1 MLDTSQISMLTT
13 MDEIGGVTTVP
24 IALPQIP
31 QPVLKQ
37 MKNKK
42 VQTSALKDEEAIK
55 KTTSATYAT

>member
-1 MLDTSQISMLTT
+1 
-13 MDEIGGVTTVP
+13 MDEIGGVTTAP

-55 KTTSATYAT
+55 KTTSAKYAT